1 VVRLAETLSRG
12 DTRAVVR
19 WHRTGFRWYWAWRS
33 RALRRAGRKAVSQE
47 VRDLLLR
54 MVAEN
59 PTWGAPRIHG
69 ELLMLGFDISERSVS
84 RWMKRAPR
92 NPDLAK
98 RWLVFLRNHREAIAA
113 MDFFTIPTL
122 TFGILYCFFVISHER
137 RRIPRCNVTRN
148 PNALWVTLQ
157 LRETW
162 EYDKQPQPFLL
173 FDRDSKFGADVA
185 SIVKAMGSQPL
196 RTAFR
201 SPWQNGVAERWVG
214 SVRRDLLDHVIPL
227 NERHLRRLLAEY
239 IRYYH
244 DDRTHLG
251 LAKDTPTRRTPAKRS
266 QQEAAWSRYPDWV
279 DCITATPW
287 RLKASTH
294 HT

>member
-1 VVRLAETLSRG
+1 MAAMLVRIRHLFGWLTGVFRSRADLILENLALRQQLLALHAQRPRPRLGSLDRLFWVTLRRLWSGWRKPLVVVTPET
-12 DTRAVVR
+12 VVR

-33 RALRRAGRKAVSQE
+33 RAPRRAGRKAVSRE
-47 VRDLLLR
+47 VRHLIFR

-92 NPDLAK
+92 NPDLTK

-137 RRIPRCNVTRN
+137 RRILRCNVTRN
-148 PNALWVTLQ
+148 PNTLWVTLQ

-162 EYDKQPQPFLL
+162 EYDEQPQPFLL
-173 FDRDSKFGADVA
+173 FDRDSKFAADVA

-201 SPWQNGVAERWVG
+201 SPWQERRG
-214 SVRRDLLDHVIPL
+214 
-227 NERHLRRLLAEY
+227 
-239 IRYYH
+239 
-244 DDRTHLG
+244 RTLG
-251 LAKDTPTRRTPAKRS
+251 GQR
-266 QQEAAWSRYPDWV
+266 AA
-279 DCITATPW
+279 
-287 RLKASTH
+287 
-294 HT
+294 